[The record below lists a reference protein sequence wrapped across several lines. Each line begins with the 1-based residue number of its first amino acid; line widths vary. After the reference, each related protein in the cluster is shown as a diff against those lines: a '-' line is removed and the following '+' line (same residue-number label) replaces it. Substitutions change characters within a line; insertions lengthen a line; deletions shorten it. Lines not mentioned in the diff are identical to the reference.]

1 MPQYVWFVN
10 IINFIKFFMKK
21 RITIVLQDEI
31 YKKLIQKQSNMIK
44 SQAAHVSFSQTVS
57 EILKTGLKK

>member
-1 MPQYVWFVN
+1 
-10 IINFIKFFMKK
+10 MKK